1 MSPAKVTLSP
11 KERELVLN
19 GDWILTKNDIIGKVC
34 TLFGNLSE
42 IYREALLQHPHLLT
56 DDPGFRSPKIAKGE
70 QYKGL
75 PWVMLDH
82 PRFFSG
88 DNHFAIRSLFWWGN
102 EGSITLQLGGA
113 FQQQYAASIQHYFS
127 RTANAENSHGPWW
140 LGTGTDPWEHH
151 FEENN
156 YRLMDTQN
164 GYAFAQMPFIKLA
177 KKISLEQWD
186 EWPAFFSAV
195 FEEILTILGT
205 GNN

>member
-19 GDWILTKNDIIGKVC
+19 RDWILTKNEIIGKVY

-42 IYREALLQHPHLLT
+42 MYRETLLQYPHLQT
-56 DDPGFRSPKIAKGE
+56 EDPGFRIPKIAKGE

-88 DNHFAIRSLFWWGN
+88 EDHFAIRSLFWWGN
-102 EGSITLQLGGA
+102 EGSITLQLSGS
-113 FQQQYAASIQHYFS
+113 FQQQYAGSIAQYFS
-127 RTANAENSHGPWW
+127 KAAHAENSEGPWW

-151 FEENN
+151 FEETN
-156 YRLMDTQN
+156 YRIVGTQHEP
-164 GYAFAQMPFIKLA
+164 AFAQMPFIKLA
-177 KKISLEQWD
+177 KKISLEKWD
-186 EWPAFFSAV
+186 EWPLFFSGV
-195 FEEILTILGT
+195 FEEILEMLSTNPG
-205 GNN
+205 